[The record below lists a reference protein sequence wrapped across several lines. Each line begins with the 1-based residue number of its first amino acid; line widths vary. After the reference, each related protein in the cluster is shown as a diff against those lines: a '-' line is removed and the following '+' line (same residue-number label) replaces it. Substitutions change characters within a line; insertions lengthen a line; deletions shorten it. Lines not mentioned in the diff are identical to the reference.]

1 MKPLLLCFFSLL
13 VLPFPGSA
21 GVVLYTT
28 ADNPPA
34 NTGGADEIVYLDASE
49 TLTDAWFAG
58 QGIVLSTG
66 NSAKIAQALQSP
78 QWQTQEAK
86 LQQAYQGVI
95 RAWQLGVE
103 RIPAV
108 VVDDKW
114 VVYGITDIDRARSEV
129 ELYRQQHEEG
139 EGRK

>member
-13 VLPFPGSA
+13 VLPFSVSA

-28 ADNPPA
+28 SDNPPT
-34 NTGGADEIVYLDASE
+34 NTGGEAEIVYLDASE
-49 TLTDAWFAG
+49 TLTDAWFTG
-58 QGIVLSTG
+58 QGIELSAQ
-66 NSAKIAQALQSP
+66 NAPQVAQALQSP
-78 QWQTQEAK
+78 EWQAQEAQ

-114 VVYGITDIDRARSEV
+114 VVYGATDIDRARSEV

-139 EGRK
+139 EGR

>member
-13 VLPFPGSA
+13 VLPFSVSA

-28 ADNPPA
+28 SDNPPA
-34 NTGGADEIVYLDASE
+34 NTGGEAEIVYLDASD

-58 QGIVLSTG
+58 QGIALSAQ
-66 NSAKIAQALQSP
+66 NAPQIAQALQSDE
-78 QWQTQEAK
+78 WQAQEAQ
-86 LQQAYQGVI
+86 LQQAYQGII
-95 RAWQLGVE
+95 RAWQLDVE
-103 RIPAV
+103 RVPAV

-114 VVYGITDIDRARSEV
+114 VVYGLTDIDRARSEV

-139 EGRK
+139 G

>member
-13 VLPFPGSA
+13 VLPFSVSA

-28 ADNPPA
+28 SDHPPENA
-34 NTGGADEIVYLDASE
+34 GGEVEIVYLDASD

-58 QGIVLSTG
+58 QGIELSAQ
-66 NSAKIAQALQSP
+66 NAPRIAQALQSP
-78 QWQTQEAK
+78 QWQAQEAQ
-86 LQQAYQGVI
+86 LQQTYQGII

-103 RIPAV
+103 RLPAV

-114 VVYGITDIDRARSEV
+114 VVYGLTDIDRARSEV

-139 EGRK
+139 GR